1 MRRFPASVATAA
13 ILGAVAI
20 SLGLAGPGQATTL
33 APWTLEDFVAHANA
47 AVAGT
52 VTGVD
57 VRWNDD
63 HTQIHSY
70 VTLDLDQVV
79 IGETLPD
86 PVVLDEFGGRV
97 GRRIEVVEGAPVYQ
111 PGERVFVF
119 VEKINGIYR
128 TLGFYQGKYTLETDP
143 DTGKELYVQRVPAGG
158 VAVVTGGA
166 SLEPSGVSYPR
177 QELIDR
183 VRDIAGVR

>member
-1 MRRFPASVATAA
+1 MV
-13 ILGAVAI
+13 I

-52 VTGVD
+52 VTGIE

-79 IGETLPD
+79 AGEVLPD
-86 PVVLDEFGGRV
+86 PLVLDEIGGRV
-97 GRRIEVVEGAPVYQ
+97 GRRIEVVEGAPVYL

-119 VEKINGIYR
+119 VEKVDGIFR
-128 TLGFYQGKYTLETDP
+128 TLGFYQGKYTLEVDP
-143 DTGKELYVQRVPAGG
+143 ASGKERFVQRVPAGG
-158 VAVVTGGA
+158 VAVVTGGGVQ
-166 SLEPSGVSYPR
+166 EPTGVAYGR

-183 VRDIAGVR
+183 VRAIAGVH